1 MAQRH
6 GKGYTGARLGIAES
20 TASANAS
27 YRTVWNYA
35 DIDFIFKPTL
45 AKDLS
50 VKYDGD
56 SIKQSVK
63 NILLTNK
70 FERPWN
76 PNFGVNL
83 RNLLFE
89 NPDTP
94 SFFFL
99 KDEAE
104 TEIRRQIA
112 AHEPRVELQVVN
124 FKLSESGDTLSVSV
138 DYKLKPVRQE
148 SISQTVIV
156 KIQAERIR

>member
-6 GKGYTGARLGIAES
+6 GRGYTGNLRSIDSSAS
-20 TASANAS
+20 SASASNRKPWIYS
-27 YRTVWNYA
+27 
-35 DIDFIFKPTL
+35 DIDFIFKTTL
-45 AKDLS
+45 SKDLS

-89 NPDTP
+89 NPDSP
-94 SFFFL
+94 SFLFL
-99 KDEAE
+99 REE
-104 TEIRRQIA
+104 TESEIQRQLA
-112 AHEPRVELQVVN
+112 AYEPRVDLQSVN
-124 FKLSESGDTLSVSV
+124 FKLSKSGDTLTVNV
-138 DYKLKPVRQE
+138 DYKLKPVRQD
-148 SISQTVIV
+148 SIQQTVIV